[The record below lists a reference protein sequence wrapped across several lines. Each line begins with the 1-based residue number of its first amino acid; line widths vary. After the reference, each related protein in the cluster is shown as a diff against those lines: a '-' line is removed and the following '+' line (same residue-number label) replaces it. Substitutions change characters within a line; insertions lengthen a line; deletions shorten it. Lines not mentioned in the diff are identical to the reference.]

1 MEELQNGRRR
11 SGNAHEMMKIRVIGI
26 LWKFLEIHNKK
37 KKIENPRIQRT
48 WRWLKREREEKQTW
62 PALPLLIMVGFGLFS
77 VFYFFIF
84 CVLEKQTHPHKH
96 TSTKGI
102 IITLTNNN
110 KPINIF
116 FQEINNKFL
125 VSHNFFFL

>member
-1 MEELQNGRRR
+1 
-11 SGNAHEMMKIRVIGI
+11 
-26 LWKFLEIHNKK
+26 
-37 KKIENPRIQRT
+37 
-48 WRWLKREREEKQTW
+48 
-62 PALPLLIMVGFGLFS
+62 MVGFGLFS

-125 VSHNFFFL
+125 VSHNLFFIIIIIIGSYLLSIFFLYLCAPQLAWFSGVTFFTLFNWIKFVLLYLHDILLPILYVLRIVNWFWNFVSL